1 MYDICV
7 TRCLIT
13 MCLGIRCMMSS
24 EKTSL
29 PEFFCSASLCEAS
42 KKITGNG
49 FFPTFVTQL
58 DSKFWPGFAS
68 QKSRSSFCFTS
79 FDFRFLS
86 KFLISFAWNFLHRP
100 KVYRQR
106 IFYFL
111 AARDFLAAVPFTHW
125 WSLQIS
131 QLNSKFWPGFAFQKS
146 RSSFCLTSFVFIFLS
161 KFFISLFQ
169 IQFHRFKFSELRFGV
184 SSFHCDLCI
193 SRVFQDK
200 MSGPNENF
208 ERTIIF
214 SFFSIIFQAC
224 KYRSMKK
231 CGVHMLSSHDLF
243 NINFGSGVTQM
254 AIK

>member
-1 MYDICV
+1 MKS
-7 TRCLIT
+7 LILIGKVANEIFSIAT
-13 MCLGIRCMMSS
+13 KKIHYFPDFIVDEYSS
-24 EKTSL
+24 KKTSL

-58 DSKFWPGFAS
+58 DSKFWSGFAS

-214 SFFSIIFQAC
+214 SFFQ
-224 KYRSMKK
+224 
-231 CGVHMLSSHDLF
+231 LF
-243 NINFGSGVTQM
+243 FKPANIDQWKSVAYTCYLVM
-254 AIK
+254 IYST